1 LIERA
6 QAPVLWTFGI
16 DMKDRGDLLKE
27 LEVSKWLSEQGM
39 GGIMFQGTMPPPNV
53 RIRKTHPSSEDS

>member
-1 LIERA
+1 MIERA

-39 GGIMFQGTMPPPNV
+39 GGIMYGLGRLTLLLKIANY
-53 RIRKTHPSSEDS
+53 